1 MKWHQVFKRTV
12 KFGFV
17 TEDMSDIV
25 QRYKASTLAPKAH
38 YTICI
43 NLYRITACAKV
54 ELVEFVVPGQEVS
67 YCQSLIS
74 VGHGLKSS

>member
-25 QRYKASTLAPKAH
+25 QRYKVSTVAPKVH
-38 YTICI
+38 
-43 NLYRITACAKV
+43 
-54 ELVEFVVPGQEVS
+54 
-67 YCQSLIS
+67 
-74 VGHGLKSS
+74 